1 MRFPGFTLASGGH
14 RTHTHLG
21 AREHRAGPA
30 ITAQGSALGCSE
42 SCSCGSCS
50 KGPGGWKAGEL
61 RCSALESGSHLRG
74 GADGMVG
81 RGCLGRLNCCN
92 STLQLNTK

>member
-21 AREHRAGPA
+21 ACEHRAGPA

-50 KGPGGWKAGEL
+50 KGPGGWRAGS
-61 RCSALESGSHLRG
+61 CAALPSRVALIFAEGPMG
-74 GADGMVG
+74 WWAGAAWAG
-81 RGCLGRLNCCN
+81 LIAA
-92 STLQLNTK
+92 TLHSS